1 MAGLNK
7 FLVKVRM
14 RLVQEALGHE
24 DLTATR
30 IYIHIVNEELE
41 EAMKT

>member
-1 MAGLNK
+1 
-7 FLVKVRM
+7 M

-30 IYIHIVNEELE
+30 IDIRIVNEELDE
-41 EAMKT
+41 GRKS